1 MNTQYFVSEDFHK
14 KYAEL
19 LDKFVVVTL
28 KDGNTVEGLFSDE
41 FYEDKSI
48 LISPIGNDN
57 HIIKIADIE
66 RLELSTQ
73 D

>member
-1 MNTQYFVSEDFHK
+1 MNTQHCISEDFHK

-48 LISPIGNDN
+48 LISPIGNDI